1 MFRNFLTVAIRNLKR
16 QFTYS
21 VINILG
27 LAVGMACSLVIFL
40 YVYGELTY
48 DRHYEN
54 ADRIYRAGVSFFNIG
69 QFANGPEQLKDKL
82 QTEFAGIEAIT
93 HFQRNPQES
102 LEVNG
107 ETFKEQVFY
116 VDSSFF
122 RVFSHN
128 FISGSERIPFSNSKS
143 IIITESIAE
152 KFFKGENPV
161 GKIIEVGKSKEP
173 FAVSA
178 IVKDQIANSHLKA
191 KVWIP
196 LDERNVSGKYWT
208 SAAVYNYVL
217 LRQNSTVADLRAAL
231 DKIIEK
237 YVYPDSGSPKAKIS
251 LEDYIKDENSVKF
264 FIHPLKDIY
273 LKSKVSLELSP
284 GGNETNIMIF
294 GVVAMFILLLAAV
307 NFINLSTA
315 RATRRAKE
323 VGVRKSLGTSK
334 ARLVFQFLVESV
346 LICLLSLVIALCLAE
361 LFTFIFYWV
370 TGQQLSIRIWS
381 SPISILLVI
390 GFSILVGLLS
400 GLYPALYLTQFQ
412 PVKVLKGNVYT
423 GRSSTFRNSLVV
435 FQFTISIA
443 LIVASIVIIRQL
455 NYMSTKDL
463 GFKQDNILTI
473 DNISELKSKAID
485 WRDHLLQQPGVE
497 NASLHGGEPGNKSIL
512 SFYTYRTDEMTND
525 LTINTYIADANFVD
539 LMGFKIL
546 QGRNFNADLTSD
558 TASVILNE
566 AAVRAL
572 NLGENPIGTV
582 VNKTQKIIG
591 VVADFHWES
600 LRNNIAPMAIV
611 MPDEKKSTYASY
623 QLSVTIKSNAA
634 TEVISMMEGEWKERV
649 PDEPFAYHF
658 MDENFGAIVKKEQV
672 MAKAIGFFTV
682 LAIVISCLGLFG
694 LSAYITD
701 QRTKEIGIRK
711 VLGATMPGIVIML
724 NKQFTLL
731 VIIAMFIAIPASY
744 YVADWWLSGFAYR
757 TTINPVIF
765 IFGGVV
771 ALIISYLTVAFHSVK
786 AAQTNPVETLKCE

>member
-1 MFRNFLTVAIRNLKR
+1 MLRNFFVVALRNLRR
-16 QFTYS
+16 QLSYS

-40 YVYGELTY
+40 YVYGELSY

-54 ADRIYRAGVSFFNIG
+54 AERIYRVGVSFFNIG

-82 QTEFAGIEAIT
+82 ESEFAGIEAIT
-93 HFQRNPQES
+93 HFQRNPKELLKVNDES
-102 LEVNG
+102 
-107 ETFKEQVFY
+107 FKEEVFY

-122 RVFSHN
+122 KVFSHS
-128 FISGSERIPFSNSKS
+128 FLSGSKENPLPTSKS

-152 KFFKGENPV
+152 KFFNDRNPV
-161 GKIIEVGKSKEP
+161 GKIIEIGKNKEP
-173 FAVSA
+173 YAISA
-178 IVKDQIANSHLKA
+178 ILKDQPGNSHLKA
-191 KVWIP
+191 KIWIP
-196 LDERNVSGKYWT
+196 LDEKNVSGKYWT

-217 LRQNSTVADLRAAL
+217 LQRNSTMVDLRAAL

-237 YVYPDSGSPKAKIS
+237 YVYPDSGSPKANIS
-251 LEDYIKDENSVKF
+251 LADYIKDENSVKF

-284 GGNETNIMIF
+284 GGNETNILIF
-294 GVVAMFILLLAAV
+294 GVVAIFILLLAAV

-334 ARLVFQFLVESV
+334 ARLVFQFLLESV
-346 LICLLSLVIALCLAE
+346 LICLFSLVIALCLAE

-381 SPISILLVI
+381 SPLSILLVI

-400 GLYPALYLTQFQ
+400 GLYPALYLTRFQ

-423 GRSSTFRNSLVV
+423 GRSSAFRNSLVV

-455 NYMSTKDL
+455 NYMATKDL
-463 GFKQDNILTI
+463 GFNQDNILTI
-473 DNISELKSKAID
+473 DNISELKSKAIE
-485 WRDHLLQQPGVE
+485 WRDHLLQQPGVT

-512 SFYTYRTDEMTND
+512 SFYTYRTDEMPND
-525 LTINTYIADANFVD
+525 LTINTYMGDANFVD
-539 LMGFKIL
+539 LMGFRIL
-546 QGRNFNADLTSD
+546 DGRNFDANLASD

-572 NLGENPIGTV
+572 NIGGNPVGTI
-582 VNKTQKIIG
+582 VNKTQKVIG
-591 VVADFHWES
+591 VVSDFHWES
-600 LRNNIAPMAIV
+600 LRNDIAPLAIV
-611 MPDEKKSTYASY
+611 MPDEKKSTYSSY
-623 QLSVTIKSNAA
+623 QLALKVKSNSIS
-634 TEVISMMEGEWKERV
+634 EVLSLAEREWKQRV
-649 PDEPFAYHF
+649 PDETFTYHF
-658 MDENFGAIVKKEQV
+658 MDENFGAIVKKEEV
-672 MAKAIGFFTV
+672 MAKAIGFFTA

-731 VIIAMFIAIPASY
+731 IIIAMFIAIPASY
-744 YVADWWLSGFAYR
+744 YAADWWLSGFAYR

-771 ALIISYLTVAFHSVK
+771 ALLISYLTVAFHSVK
-786 AAQTNPVETLKCE
+786 AAHTNPAETLKCE